1 MNEIMYA
8 QREVGDYRISVYYDD
23 NAPCPYKDFD
33 ECGLF
38 LYEMCG
44 GRFLSGNTE
53 SVGSSRT
60 LEEALR
66 YLVGKYVSL
75 PDETSLEDLEK
86 DDLIDLLINC
96 EDLAFT
102 EWTSRGYCQGDYVYG
117 VAFCTEERFKQMVS
131 TNMTDWRERA
141 IKLMRAEVKEISMW
155 LWGDVKYFT
164 LEKKIRF
171 TKVYKDEE
179 SDPEDCEEWKT
190 VEAYGGLFF
199 EDAEDVINEVIA
211 EFGLKAS

>member
-1 MNEIMYA
+1 MNEIMCT

-23 NAPCPYKDFD
+23 SAPCPYKDFD
-33 ECGLF
+33 EAGLF

-66 YLVGKYVSL
+66 YLVGEYVTL
-75 PDETSLEDLEK
+75 PDGTSLEDLEK
-86 DDLIDLLINC
+86 DELIDLLCNC

-102 EWTSRGYCQGDYVYG
+102 GWSSCGYCQGDYARG
-117 VAFCTEERFKQMVS
+117 VAFCTEERFKQMVN
-131 TNMTDWRERA
+131 TNTENWRGRA

-155 LWGDVKYFT
+155 LWGDVKRFT

-171 TKVYKDEE
+171 TKVYEDGEI
-179 SDPEDCEEWKT
+179 DPDCEEWEF
-190 VEAYGGLFF
+190 VDAYGGLFF
-199 EDAEDVINEVIA
+199 EDEEDVINEVIA
-211 EFGLKAS
+211 EYGLKAS